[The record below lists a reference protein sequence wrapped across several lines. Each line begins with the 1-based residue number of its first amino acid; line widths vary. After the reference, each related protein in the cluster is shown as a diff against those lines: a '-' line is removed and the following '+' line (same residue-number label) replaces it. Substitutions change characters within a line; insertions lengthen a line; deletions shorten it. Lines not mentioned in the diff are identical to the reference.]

1 MLVKK
6 GDLRALSD
14 VMRTLMADNFLRA
27 RIKDYARKKALEKFD
42 SSIMARSYEK
52 LFLFELKKV

>member
-14 VMRTLMADNFLRA
+14 AMRTLMTDNFLRA
-27 RIKDYARKKALEKFD
+27 RIKDYSRKRALEKFD
-42 SSIMARSYEK
+42 YSIMARSYEK